1 MMNWGLGLHI
11 LEPRIVVIIEVT
23 VVAVDVVDDTLTD
36 RFDVADV
43 VKIVTIVLCQCTRN
57 WAKCH

>member
-1 MMNWGLGLHI
+1 MNWSLGLHI
-11 LEPRIVVIIEVT
+11 LESRIVVIIEVT

-43 VKIVTIVLCQCTRN
+43 VKIVTIVLCLV
-57 WAKCH
+57 